1 MLYDVSSDFR
11 DSTDKVASLTTKV
24 NSLQRRVTRTSFGET
39 TASRFSDRL
48 SGGANLA
55 DNPLEDVPDVQE
67 IMGRHVT
74 ADVVF
79 KDSCSSSS
87 QESTKKLNFKNTF
100 SRAIRDLGPKQV
112 LTTVES
118 LIPVSFWTF
127 VGEMLRY
134 AISAFVS
141 QILDSR
147 IDTTQ
152 SWSTLWN
159 QYVPGSLV
167 FIIVLATANTVELD
181 GNLGRIR

>member
-1 MLYDVSSDFR
+1 MLDDVSSDFR

-39 TASRFSDRL
+39 NTTASRFSDRL
-48 SGGANLA
+48 SSSANLA

-67 IMGRHVT
+67 VMGRHVT

-87 QESTKKLNFKNTF
+87 QESTKKLNFKNTL

-112 LTTVES
+112 LTTIES

-134 AISAFVS
+134 AIAAFVS

-152 SWSTLWN
+152 SWSILEPICACFVGFHHCARN
-159 QYVPGSLV
+159 C
-167 FIIVLATANTVELD
+167 
-181 GNLGRIR
+181 